1 MGVAGC
7 MAELEWDPEKNRSNL
22 AKHGIS
28 FEEAKAIF
36 DGEHLSIED
45 EGDHDEIRERSYG
58 LIRGLL
64 LLCVVHTDR
73 DGVTRIISARKATP
87 SERRLYDAHIR

>member
-1 MGVAGC
+1 MAGF
-7 MAELEWDPEKNRSNL
+7 EWDQDKNRSNL

-28 FEEAKAIF
+28 FEEARRIF
-36 DGEHLSIED
+36 DGDHLSIED
-45 EGDHDEIRERSYG
+45 EGPHDEIRERSYG
-58 LIRGLL
+58 LIRGVL

-87 SERRLYDAHIR
+87 NERRYFDAHIR